1 MSFYCQRFLEVKL
14 SLQSQKYWQIL
25 CQIDIR
31 SANPTKVHQF
41 FLSSWYQAD
50 VESWVDLRLKCLL
63 MSLSFYEIFWQG
75 LIRAFFLQLDS
86 VSEFMSFVLD
96 VGLQSYSYYYTDI
109 YLDQADM
116 VYCHV
121 YLKSQ
126 TLLQRCF
133 FLFWLFYPHK
143 VVPHITI
150 GPSKAGTLDGSK
162 PWIAKS
168 RIKVLP
174 GILPGCI
181 KASIIIQCYTF
192 LEICTIQD
200 TGRNKLPSSTRIAHT
215 TQHQRCSAWICLLD
229 AIPDRSICPSPTIQT
244 PKVTTTWYPSMF

>member
-1 MSFYCQRFLEVKL
+1 MSDFNNIYTIIHIFESSGYGVLSCLSQESAFAPKTFL
-14 SLQSQKYWQIL
+14 
-25 CQIDIR
+25 
-31 SANPTKVHQF
+31 
-41 FLSSWYQAD
+41 
-50 VESWVDLRLKCLL
+50 
-63 MSLSFYEIFWQG
+63 
-75 LIRAFFLQLDS
+75 
-86 VSEFMSFVLD
+86 
-96 VGLQSYSYYYTDI
+96 
-109 YLDQADM
+109 
-116 VYCHV
+116 
-121 YLKSQ
+121 
-126 TLLQRCF
+126 
-133 FLFWLFYPHK
+133 LFWLFYPHK